1 MGDEELLQQVVKA
14 AEDAGA
20 LLLDRLGTHQK
31 VEHKGVVD
39 LVTEADKAS
48 ERLLVERLSAVLPEA
63 SILAEEGS
71 GVERSATLRWVVD
84 PLDGTTNYAHGY
96 PVFSVSIALERDGA
110 IHLGVVLDP
119 TRNECFTALRGQG
132 ALLNGQPIQVSA
144 TPNLDAALLVT
155 GFPYDVRTTARDNLT
170 QFRQFLK
177 TAQGIRRGGSAA
189 LDLCYVACGRF
200 DGFWEESL
208 SPWDMA
214 AGVLIVQ
221 EAQGRVTGY
230 LGGAPDIES
239 GHILATN
246 GRIHDAMQSILVEI
260 EREGGLPS
268 LETRRFRKP

>member
-1 MGDEELLQQVVKA
+1 MRDEELLQHAIKA
-14 AEDAGA
+14 AQEAG
-20 LLLDRLGTHQK
+20 LLLMERLGHEHK

-48 ERLLVERLSAVLPEA
+48 ERFLVERLHAVLPEA
-63 SILAEEGS
+63 TILAEEGS
-71 GVERSATLRWVVD
+71 GTDRAKGLRWIVD

-96 PVFSVSIALERDGA
+96 PVFSVSIALEQDGA
-110 IHLGVVLDP
+110 VVLGVVLDP
-119 TRNECFTALRGQG
+119 TRNECFTAIGGKG
-132 ALLNGQPIQVSA
+132 AFLNGQPIHVSS
-144 TPNLDAALLVT
+144 TEDLGAALLAT

-170 QFRQFLK
+170 QFRRFLK

-189 LDLCYVACGRF
+189 VDLCYVAAGRF

-221 EAQGRVTGY
+221 EAKGRVTGY

-246 GRIHDAMQSILVEI
+246 GRIHEAMQAILVEI
-260 EREGGLPS
+260 EKEAGLPS
-268 LETRRFRKP
+268 LEMRRFKKK

>member
-1 MGDEELLQQVVKA
+1 MRDEELLQHAIKA
-14 AEDAGA
+14 AQEAG
-20 LLLDRLGTHQK
+20 LLLMERLGHEHK

-48 ERLLVERLSAVLPEA
+48 ERFLVERLHAVLPEA
-63 SILAEEGS
+63 TILAEEGS
-71 GVERSATLRWVVD
+71 GTDRAKGLRWIVD

-96 PVFSVSIALERDGA
+96 PVFSVSIALEQDGA
-110 IHLGVVLDP
+110 VVLGVVLDP
-119 TRNECFTALRGQG
+119 TRNECFTAIGGKG
-132 ALLNGQPIQVSA
+132 AFLNGQPIHVSS
-144 TPNLDAALLVT
+144 TEDLGAALLAT

-170 QFRQFLK
+170 QFRRFLK

-189 LDLCYVACGRF
+189 VDLCYVAAGRF

-221 EAQGRVTGY
+221 ESKGRVTGY

-246 GRIHDAMQSILVEI
+246 GRIHEAMQAILVEI
-260 EREGGLPS
+260 EKEAGLPS
-268 LETRRFRKP
+268 LEMRRFKKK